1 MDLHFHVNH
10 SGDAARANGDTVP
23 PYSGSGQIP
32 AVYMNPNRIC
42 FLTGSSGIPFARH
55 AETGI
60 ESGPWDNHGVT
71 MATFLLVPRYLPL
84 WVDFRQQP

>member
-10 SGDAARANGDTVP
+10 SGDAARVNGDTLILKQWP
-23 PYSGSGQIP
+23 DSGGVHGSKPNWFLDRLIWDSLRQ
-32 AVYMNPNRIC
+32 ACRKPNRIWA
-42 FLTGSSGIPFARH
+42 L
-55 AETGI
+55 
-60 ESGPWDNHGVT
+60 DNNGGT